1 MISRLLLSAAVIVS
15 MPAVASAQTIGGA
28 RQAAAPAP
36 AQSQP
41 LGGPVI
47 PGVCLLSREAVFA
60 NAAVGRVATAR
71 LAELTQAAQAEID
84 SERAPIEAAARALE
98 GQAET
103 DQLRA
108 QAQTLSQQWQALQQ
122 KAAHNGQEIEA
133 TRMAVMERIANEAQ
147 PVIAQVYA
155 QHQCGLLFDRVS
167 ALGGN
172 FANDLTSGVVAA
184 LDARISTISFDR
196 ERLSAAPAATAASAA
211 TAQAP
216 ARRR

>member
-1 MISRLLLSAAVIVS
+1 MISRILLSAAVIVA

-28 RQAAAPAP
+28 RQAVTPAP
-36 AQSQP
+36 AQSQS

-84 SERAPIEAAARALE
+84 AERAPIEAAARALE
-98 GQAET
+98 GQPET

-122 KAAHNGQEIEA
+122 KATHNGQEIEA
-133 TRMAVMERIANEAQ
+133 TRMVVMERIANEAQ
-147 PVIAQVYA
+147 PIIAQVYA
-155 QHQCGLLFDRVS
+155 EHQCGLLFDRAS

-172 FANDLTSGVVAA
+172 FANDLTAGVVTA

-196 ERLSAAPAATAASAA
+196 EPLSTAPAAAASSAPA
-211 TAQAP
+211 TQAP

>member
-84 SERAPIEAAARALE
+84 AERAPIEAAARALE

-108 QAQTLSQQWQALQQ
+108 QAQT
-122 KAAHNGQEIEA
+122 
-133 TRMAVMERIANEAQ
+133 
-147 PVIAQVYA
+147 
-155 QHQCGLLFDRVS
+155 CLLY
-167 ALGGN
+167 
-172 FANDLTSGVVAA
+172 TSPSPR
-184 LDARISTISFDR
+184 D
-196 ERLSAAPAATAASAA
+196 
-211 TAQAP
+211 
-216 ARRR
+216 